1 MENKMEQGSKLDK
14 TRQNEKFQKNGGPYS
29 ISDRHKRRNE
39 VFRLH
44 FEQGYSATKIADMMK
59 VNRHTISSD
68 IQYGY
73 EKLKKIW
80 TKYDLESIGIRQFQR
95 HENQRLRLEA
105 RLEVTDS
112 DRDRIAYEK
121 LIFDID
127 REIPNLFHKITNTQD
142 MLYYH
147 ITKQM
152 NILSEKNNLGMGFVC
167 MHDMFRVSPETA
179 KEVEKLLEEDMSKL
193 KLRT

>member
-1 MENKMEQGSKLDK
+1 MGLDSELDK
-14 TRQNEKFQKNGGPYS
+14 TIQNQKNSGPYS
-29 ISDRHKRRNE
+29 ISDRYKRRQE
-39 VFRLH
+39 VFRLY
-44 FEQGYSATKIADMMK
+44 FEKGFPATKIADMMK

-68 IQYGY
+68 IQCGY
-73 EKLKKIW
+73 ERLKKTW

-95 HENQRLRLEA
+95 HENQRLRLEE
-105 RLEVTDS
+105 RLEVADN
-112 DRDRIAYEK
+112 DRDRMAYEK

-127 REIPNLFHKITNTQD
+127 KEIPNLFHKITNTQD

-152 NILSEKNNLGMGFVC
+152 NMFSEKNNLGMGFVC
-167 MHDMFRVSPETA
+167 MQDMFRVSPETA
-179 KEVEKLLEEDMSKL
+179 EKVNKLLDEDTSKL